1 MLKITILILF
11 YNEEGNIVRQLKDII
26 GNIILISKYNFQILL
41 IDDYSTDLGS
51 EKIVLQLKAEIIK
64 R

>member
-41 IDDYSTDLGS
+41 IDDYSIDLGS